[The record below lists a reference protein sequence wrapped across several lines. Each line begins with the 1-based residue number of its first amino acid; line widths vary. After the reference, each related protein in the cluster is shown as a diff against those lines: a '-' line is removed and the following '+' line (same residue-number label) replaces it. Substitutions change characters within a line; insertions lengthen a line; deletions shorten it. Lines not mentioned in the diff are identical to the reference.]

1 MAELFAETV
10 VDNIA
15 FKVLKYDNIYIY
27 MVQARG
33 PPPPPPPVG
42 AGGDLFSYL
51 TLR

>member
-27 MVQARG
+27 GTGPRA
-33 PPPPPPPVG
+33 PPPTPPLWER
-42 AGGDLFSYL
+42 GGIYSPI
-51 TLR
+51 

>member
-27 MVQARG
+27 GTG
-33 PPPPPPPVG
+33 PRAPPPPPPVG